1 MLLCSGVR
9 SLCLRCGVCVPF
21 VRCELARYGARPL
34 KRNVHRLLLN
44 PLAKLM
50 LAGSIKDGDTV
61 EVTVPQGRG
70 TGGASR
76 SPLSE
81 EEAGEDDGQLVI
93 RAVAKGDK
101 AVVLSGK

>member
-1 MLLCSGVR
+1 M
-9 SLCLRCGVCVPF
+9 
-21 VRCELARYGARPL
+21 RCEWVRYGARPL